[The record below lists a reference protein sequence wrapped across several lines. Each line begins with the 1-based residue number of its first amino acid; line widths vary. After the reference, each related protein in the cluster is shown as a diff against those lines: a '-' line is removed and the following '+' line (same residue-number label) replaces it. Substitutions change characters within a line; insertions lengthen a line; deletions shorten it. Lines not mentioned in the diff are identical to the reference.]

1 MLNVLTPVV
10 IVKLSQP
17 LEGYNGWGMNQR
29 LPKVGDRGTIIDI
42 LKADHLPDKYVVE
55 HESSQPEWLAEFW
68 EDELALLNP
77 SP

>member
-1 MLNVLTPVV
+1 MLNLSSHVV
-10 IVKLSQP
+10 IIKLSQA
-17 LEGYNGWGMNQR
+17 LEGYHGWGTNQR
-29 LPKVGDRGTIIDI
+29 LPKVGDRVTIIDI

-68 EDELALLNP
+68 EEELALLNP